1 MNLYW
6 SLGKPIVVAMTTYI
20 GHDADQY
27 RFTSRPILLLRGILR
42 KHLNPY
48 RQEAEETNREET
60 IKAVVTTDHCLY
72 LDLLGRDEKTRT
84 SDLHVPNV
92 ARYQLCYIPNA
103 LIDFPLRRCKVR

>member
-1 MNLYW
+1 MILYW
-6 SLGKPIVVAMTTYI
+6 SLGKPILVAMTTYI

-42 KHLNPY
+42 KYLNPY
-48 RQEAEETNREET
+48 RQEAEEANREET

-103 LIDFPLRRCKVR
+103 LSDFSPRRCKVR

>member
-1 MNLYW
+1 MNLYS
-6 SLGKPIVVAMTTYI
+6 SLGEPIVVAMTIYI

-48 RQEAEETNREET
+48 RLEAEEGSREET
-60 IKAVVTTDHCLY
+60 IKAVARSDHCLY
-72 LDLLGRDEKTRT
+72 LDIVGRDEKTRT

-92 ARYQLCYIPNA
+92 ARYQLRYIPMA
-103 LIDFPLRRCKVR
+103 LSISDAEASQS

>member
-6 SLGKPIVVAMTTYI
+6 SLGEPIVVAMTTYI

-27 RFTSRPILLLRGILR
+27 RFTPRPILLLRGILR
-42 KHLNPY
+42 EHLNPY
-48 RQEAEETNREET
+48 RQEAEEANREET

>member
-6 SLGKPIVVAMTTYI
+6 SLGKPILVAMTTYI

-42 KHLNPY
+42 KYLKPY
-48 RQEAEETNREET
+48 RQEAEEANREET
-60 IKAVVTTDHCLY
+60 IKAVVITNHCLY
-72 LDLLGRDEKTRT
+72 LDLLSRDEKTRT

-103 LIDFPLRRCKVR
+103 LIDFLLRRCKVR

>member
-6 SLGKPIVVAMTTYI
+6 SLGEPIVVAMTTYI

-42 KHLNPY
+42 KHLNPC
-48 RQEAEETNREET
+48 RQEAEEANREET

-103 LIDFPLRRCKVR
+103 LSDFSLRRCKVR

>member
-6 SLGKPIVVAMTTYI
+6 SLGE
-20 GHDADQY
+20 
-27 RFTSRPILLLRGILR
+27 PILVTTLTNIDSPRNQYCFYGASYEE
-42 KHLNPY
+42 HLNPY
-48 RQEAEETNREET
+48 RQEAEEANREET